1 MRPRFCLIPIVLVM
15 AVAARAEVVI
25 LKNGDRLTGHWT
37 SVVEAKLLFKS
48 DVVGDVSIPIDQI
61 RSFAPA
67 ETVVVL
73 LPKGET
79 VSGNLSVADGE
90 KLEVRNA
97 SATRTFA
104 AASVEAIYPEAI
116 EGAGGSRKPWRNW
129 RFNGNLGYSLL
140 RGDRT
145 ANTASLGLDAVR
157 RQPNLP
163 GLKERWRTNFSAS
176 GLIADARDFTGV
188 HTSANAAAATL
199 RQDFLFT
206 AHNFAFVL
214 GQIEHDEAQ
223 SLDIRQTYGT
233 GVGRDLVDRPRALFS
248 ALVGVTLVRERFQTL
263 QPRTSSEALTGEK
276 LSLKITDRV
285 SFDHQ
290 LNFYPGLSRAGEYRL
305 DGSLLLSTH
314 IVSWLS
320 LTTGVTDHYLSQPLG
335 GHHHNETLLTAGL
348 GFNFG
353 K

>member
-1 MRPRFCLIPIVLVM
+1 MLPHPNFGREALMRPRFCLIPIVLVM
-15 AVAARAEVVI
+15 AVAARAEVVM

-140 RGDRT
+140 RGDRA

-163 GLKERWRTNFSAS
+163 GLKERWRTNFFRQRPDRGRARLYRRAHERQCRRRNLEAGLPFYRPQLRLRS
-176 GLIADARDFTGV
+176 GPDRARRSPEPR
-188 HTSANAAAATL
+188 HPP
-199 RQDFLFT
+199 
-206 AHNFAFVL
+206 
-214 GQIEHDEAQ
+214 
-223 SLDIRQTYGT
+223 
-233 GVGRDLVDRPRALFS
+233 DLWHWRRPR
-248 ALVGVTLVRERFQTL
+248 
-263 QPRTSSEALTGEK
+263 
-276 LSLKITDRV
+276 
-285 SFDHQ
+285 
-290 LNFYPGLSRAGEYRL
+290 PG
-305 DGSLLLSTH
+305 
-314 IVSWLS
+314 
-320 LTTGVTDHYLSQPLG
+320 
-335 GHHHNETLLTAGL
+335 
-348 GFNFG
+348 
-353 K
+353 